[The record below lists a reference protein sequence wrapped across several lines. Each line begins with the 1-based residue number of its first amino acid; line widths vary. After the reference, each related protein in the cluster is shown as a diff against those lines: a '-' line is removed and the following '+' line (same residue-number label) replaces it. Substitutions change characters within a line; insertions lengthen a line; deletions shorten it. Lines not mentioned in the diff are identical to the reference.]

1 MIESFGLTDPGR
13 VRPLNEDA
21 LVVRADL
28 GFFAVCD
35 GLGGHNAGEVASRMT
50 VETVIPFIERSHEDT
65 EVTWPFGF
73 MIDLSFD
80 ANRLVAAIGLANKR
94 VFREAD
100 AEREFKGMGSTVVA
114 ALVRGN
120 ALTVGW
126 LGDSRAYLVRNGTIE
141 QITRDHTWVNMA
153 LAAKI
158 LPEQEAEKSPWSHV
172 LTKSVGSQEQAVAE
186 TAVRTLL
193 SGDLVL
199 LCSDGLTKMIK
210 DEGIARLL
218 TPPPVS
224 VEDAGK
230 RLVSVANEAG
240 GRDNTTVVLVRYRD
254 A

>member
-13 VRPLNEDA
+13 VRPLNEDD
-21 LVVRADL
+21 LVVREDL

-50 VETVIPFIERSHEDT
+50 VETITSFIERSHEDT

-80 ANRLVAAIGLANKR
+80 ANRLLAAIGLANKR

-100 AEREFKGMGSTVVA
+100 AELEYKGMGSTVVT
-114 ALVRGN
+114 ALVRGPV
-120 ALTVGW
+120 LTVAW
-126 LGDSRAYLVRNGTIE
+126 LGDSRAYLLRDGALE
-141 QITRDHTWVNMA
+141 QVTRDHTWVNMA
-153 LAAKI
+153 VAAKI
-158 LPEQEAEKSPWSHV
+158 LPEQQAEKNPWSHV
-172 LTKSVGSQEQAVAE
+172 LTKSVGSQEQAVAD
-186 TAVRTLL
+186 TAERTLV
-193 SGDLVL
+193 SGDLIL

-210 DEGIARLL
+210 DEEVARLL
-218 TPPPVS
+218 TSAPAS
-224 VEDAGK
+224 VEDAAK

-254 A
+254 S

>member
-1 MIESFGLTDPGR
+1 MIECFGLTDPGR
-13 VRPLNEDA
+13 VRPLNEDD

-50 VETVIPFIERSHEDT
+50 VETLTPFIERSHEDT

-100 AEREFKGMGSTVVA
+100 AEREYKGMGSTVVT
-114 ALVRGN
+114 ALVRGPK
-120 ALTVGW
+120 LTVAW
-126 LGDSRAYLVRNGTIE
+126 LGDSRAYLLRDGAIE
-141 QITRDHTWVNMA
+141 QVTRDHTWVNMA
-153 LAAKI
+153 VSAKI
-158 LPEQEAEKSPWSHV
+158 LPEQEAEKNPWSHV
-172 LTKSVGSQEQAVAE
+172 LTKSVGSQELAVAD
-186 TAVRTLL
+186 TAERALVP
-193 SGDLVL
+193 GDLVL

-218 TPPPVS
+218 HPAPSS
-224 VEDAGK
+224 VEDAAK
-230 RLVSVANEAG
+230 HLVAVANEAG
-240 GRDNTTVVLVRYRD
+240 GRDNTTVVLVRYRE
-254 A
+254 